1 MLSAPE
7 QGDST
12 RMTTATLADRD
23 RLAALGELA
32 AGAAHDI
39 NNATFAILG
48 LTDFLL
54 ADAERG
60 TKAHERLSLIQQ
72 SGLEIKDIIRT
83 LQNFARGGDAVA

>member
-1 MLSAPE
+1 MLPVPDR
-7 QGDST
+7 GDT
-12 RMTTATLADRD
+12 TTMTAATIADRD

-54 ADAERG
+54 ADTEPG
-60 TKAHERLSLIQQ
+60 TKAHERLLLIQQ
-72 SGLEIKDIIRT
+72 SGLEIKDIVKG
-83 LQNFARGGDAVA
+83 LQDFARGRELAA